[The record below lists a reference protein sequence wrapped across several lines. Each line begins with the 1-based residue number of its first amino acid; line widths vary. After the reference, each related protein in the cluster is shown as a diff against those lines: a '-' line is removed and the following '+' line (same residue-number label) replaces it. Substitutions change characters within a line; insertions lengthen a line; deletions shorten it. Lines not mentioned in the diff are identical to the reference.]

1 MPDRYS
7 SRQKAAHFIE
17 GFANYKK
24 TGVSQTSVQNLGRYC
39 EHLKNL
45 AEAPDAGE
53 EISQYY
59 QDLMAFYDLCK
70 KAGEALAL
78 GYSTKDQLEQDLIK
92 ASEKADSISDHLEKF
107 GSSYDPNKEY
117 SSDKIKDESNLTSLY
132 EGYWTKE
139 KKFNGESVLS
149 QIGPSKSAAKW
160 IDDYKNGIKKGQPV
174 SEDTV
179 AKIFAARQL
188 ANAVFGKRKNID
200 NKKLTQAEIDAQ
212 AYQLKNSG
220 EFKEFI
226 KKNQP
231 INAAI
236 LDGNHGGKLER
247 KFEEFLID
255 NRKKQI
261 EDAKKEGKELS
272 KLEMDFDAH
281 ERYKARIDDN
291 IKSTADF
298 EVLENPFKKKAEP
311 KKEEPVFKEGSP
323 KHQYTTYLDYIGKN
337 KTNFEGTVSPEYHA
351 AKMAAADALRR
362 KDPYAPFDR
371 KEFDKKT
378 REYMKDPGFKLVVKV
393 PGNLEMINKGD
404 FEGFAKATEEAK
416 LSCDA
421 MFDERRDI
429 MNDNYIDDFR
439 PKGYVAPM
447 LNKLEEA
454 AKNDQ
459 ELQTIVDN
467 VDDLY
472 KEGKHDSSEIMKT
485 IASITDYQD
494 KYGHINLGPK
504 AKNVNDTLRLLNEI
518 VDGRSISGIVDT
530 QIEKINKSRGL
541 GPEDHRFLTKEYIQA
556 AGKEEQRKAEQRLGL
571 VKEEPLD
578 NGPDEEAPEDLNK
591 GFNLGHKEEQKGPMF
606 NF

>member
-7 SRQKAAHFIE
+7 SKQKTAHFIE

-24 TGVSQTSVQNLGRYC
+24 TGVSQSSIQNLDLYC

-92 ASEKADSISDHLEKF
+92 ASEKADAVSEHLEKF

-132 EGYWTKE
+132 EGYWTKD
-139 KKFNGESVLS
+139 KKFGGESVLS

-200 NKKLTQAEIDAQ
+200 NKNLTQAEIDAQ

-220 EFKEFI
+220 KFKEFI

-261 EDAKKEGKELS
+261 EDANKEGKELS

-281 ERYKARIDDN
+281 GRYAKRINDN
-291 IKSTADF
+291 IKATADF

-311 KKEEPVFKEGSP
+311 VRKEPEWAPGKEGSP
-323 KHQYTTYLDYIGKN
+323 KYPYKTYREYFNLN
-337 KTNFEGTVSPEYHA
+337 KTNLDGTVTPEYHA
-351 AKMAAADALRR
+351 AKMAAADHFSR
-362 KDPYAPFDR
+362 KDPDAQFKDA
-371 KEFDKKT
+371 EL
-378 REYMKDPGFKLVVKV
+378 REKAKDFMQDPGFKIVCKV
-393 PGNLEMINKGD
+393 PGAMDMICK
-404 FEGFAKATEEAK
+404 
-416 LSCDA
+416 
-421 MFDERRDI
+421 
-429 MNDNYIDDFR
+429 
-439 PKGYVAPM
+439 
-447 LNKLEEA
+447 
-454 AKNDQ
+454 
-459 ELQTIVDN
+459 
-467 VDDLY
+467 
-472 KEGKHDSSEIMKT
+472 
-485 IASITDYQD
+485 
-494 KYGHINLGPK
+494 
-504 AKNVNDTLRLLNEI
+504 
-518 VDGRSISGIVDT
+518 
-530 QIEKINKSRGL
+530 
-541 GPEDHRFLTKEYIQA
+541 
-556 AGKEEQRKAEQRLGL
+556 
-571 VKEEPLD
+571 
-578 NGPDEEAPEDLNK
+578 
-591 GFNLGHKEEQKGPMF
+591 
-606 NF
+606 